1 MEKTSILD
9 FIAKLTGGAE
19 TAESPL
25 PEERTADEKPAV
37 QKDDGKPT
45 YTRSYN
51 PFADAE
57 GERRQISSPR
67 AAKPPKSKI
76 DLNGGK
82 IPSVKARENP
92 SDMVKLINRH
102 NAIADRIKKNKD
114 ENR

>member
-9 FIAKLTGGAE
+9 FITKLTGGTE
-19 TAESPL
+19 TAPAEN
-25 PEERTADEKPAV
+25 RTAEENPTEQRDS
-37 QKDDGKPT
+37 DKPT

-67 AAKPPKSKI
+67 VPKPPKNKI

-82 IPSVKARENP
+82 IVSVRPRENP

-114 ENR
+114 DNR

>member
-9 FIAKLTGGAE
+9 FITKLTGGTE
-19 TAESPL
+19 TAMS
-25 PEERTADEKPAV
+25 EERTAEEKPTE
-37 QKDDGKPT
+37 QKTDGKPT

-67 AAKPPKSKI
+67 VPKPPKSKI

-82 IPSVKARENP
+82 IVSARPRENP

-102 NAIADRIKKNKD
+102 NAIADRIKKKKD
-114 ENR
+114 DNQ